1 MFRSS
6 AGRLAIQPTI
16 ETLSNDTL
24 FARSRHRA
32 RDPDPFEVARWRAV
46 AILIEKH
53 APAMR
58 GSTKLLE
65 LDLGDGRLLR
75 IAPDG
80 SLSCVVDD
88 PNVVQVTPL
97 APLEPEAPA
106 EPRVDPEVEREILE
120 EIETFQPLVEEPTM
134 EWRPPTLR
142 SRLIRANDLPTA
154 LRRSRSS
161 NKARCPHCKRG
172 LKASLNL
179 PLHVAKGGAIRELR
193 GKQTAF
199 WAQLAITT
207 EPRSFVGSLA

>member
-80 SLSCVVDD
+80 SLSCVIDD
-88 PNVVQVTPL
+88 PKLVPVAPL
-97 APLEPEAPA
+97 ASLEPA
-106 EPRVDPEVEREILE
+106 ERLDPEFEREVLE
-120 EIETFQPLVEEPTM
+120 EIDTFVPTVEEPVDA
-134 EWRPPTLR
+134 WRPPPMKR
-142 SRLIRANDLPTA
+142 RMVRPSDLP
-154 LRRSRSS
+154 
-161 NKARCPHCKRG
+161 N
-172 LKASLNL
+172 
-179 PLHVAKGGAIRELR
+179 AK
-193 GKQTAF
+193 
-199 WAQLAITT
+199 
-207 EPRSFVGSLA
+207 